1 MMPEASACPPDT
13 ETMPE
18 ETTQEAILSN
28 YQRLP
33 DSYDEMFTAEGEI
46 RSHWKYFIDS
56 LQKLGVNELERR
68 WQEAHRLLRDNGVN
82 YSDYYGSVKKNH
94 RPWQLDPIPMLM
106 SQQEWEHIERG
117 LLQRAELMSLLF
129 NDLYG
134 DKESLRKGLLPIE
147 LIAGHPNFLRPCVG
161 IKQIPRHRLPFY
173 AVDLVRSPSGEIWAM
188 ADRTQMPAGA
198 GYALE
203 NRLVMSRVL
212 PSLFRDSHVHR
223 LSLFFRT
230 LRSTLASM
238 SNRDDH
244 RIVMLTAGDSYNG
257 GSYFEDVYLAKYL
270 GYTLVQGGD
279 LTVRE
284 GKVCLKTLNGLQHV
298 DVILRRINDNDC
310 DPLELNQYSY
320 VGVAGL
326 LQSLRLG
333 AVAMANPLGG
343 SILENAGL
351 LAFLPKLAR
360 YFLGEDLLINSPQTW
375 WCGDK
380 KSRDHVLANLDN
392 LLIKQTVRNV
402 HSTTIRSKLLSGK
415 QRELLTE
422 QILKHPHRYVGT
434 EEVSHSSVPIFTN
447 NRLEPRPVA
456 MRTFITSTE
465 TGYMVMPGGLARVAT
480 GRDSPVV
487 SARNIR
493 ISKDIWVTAS
503 APEHLL
509 NLSAAT
515 QQSPGHIVF
524 EGQNELPSRV
534 AENLFWL
541 GRYAERAEGTIRLLR
556 TVLLYLADPYDFPI
570 QTQQP
575 SVHNLLHNLL
585 RAVTCLTETY
595 PGFIG
600 EGAAERLAQP
610 ESELRSI
617 FLDKDRVGGL
627 SSTLQFLVNVAG
639 SIRER
644 VSPDMWRVINRIDEQ
659 LQRLQGET
667 KVDILPEL
675 DDLITA
681 LAAFSGLSVE
691 SMTHGQGWKFLIIGR
706 RIERGQ
712 HLVDLLKT
720 ILCNVNEDDT
730 AMMEH
735 LLGITDSLLTYRRRY
750 RSQPEAYA
758 VLELVLQS
766 ERNPH
771 AIGYQL
777 ERIERYIR
785 ELPGNTQIYCSPM
798 GKILLEA
805 LTLIRL
811 ANMDTLAQVTTD
823 PVAGDFRKEL
833 EQLLIKVGD
842 LLVRLSDI
850 VSNSYFTHAEI
861 PRQLVKLASEAQD
874 I

>member
-1 MMPEASACPPDT
+1 MTQESNILSSPPEFTSAPEMPED
-13 ETMPE
+13 
-18 ETTQEAILSN
+18 ILSN
-28 YQRLP
+28 YQRST
-33 DSYDEMFTAEGEI
+33 DGYDEIFAKEGEI
-46 RSHWKYFIDS
+46 RPHWRYFIDS
-56 LQKLGVNELERR
+56 LRKLGAPELERR

-82 YSDYYGSVKKNH
+82 YNDYGDTKKNY
-94 RPWQLDPIPMLM
+94 RPWQLDPIPMLI
-106 SQQEWEHIERG
+106 SQNEWGEIERG
-117 LLQRAELMSLLF
+117 LMQRAELMSLLF

-134 DKESLRKGLLPIE
+134 DRESVRKGLLPIG
-147 LIAGHPNFLRPCVG
+147 LIASHPNFLRPCVG
-161 IKQIPRHRLPFY
+161 TKYQPRHRLPFY
-173 AVDLVRSPSGEIWAM
+173 AVDLVRSPNGEMWAM
-188 ADRTQMPAGA
+188 AERTQMPAGA
-198 GYALE
+198 GFALE

-212 PSLFRDSHVHR
+212 PSLFRDSHVNR

-230 LRSTLASM
+230 FRSTLASM
-238 SNRDDH
+238 SNREDH
-244 RIVMLTAGDSYNG
+244 RIVMLTAGDNHSG
-257 GSYFEDVYLAKYL
+257 SSYFEDVYLAKYL
-270 GYTLVQGGD
+270 GYTLVLGAD

-298 DVILRRINDNDC
+298 DVILRRISDNDC

-333 AVAMANPLGG
+333 AVAIANPLGG
-343 SILENAGL
+343 SLLENSGL

-380 KSRDHVLANLDN
+380 KSCDHVLANLDN
-392 LLIKQTVRNV
+392 LLIKQTVRTV
-402 HSTTIRSKLLSGK
+402 HSTTIRCKLLSSK

-422 QILKHPHRYVGT
+422 QILKNPHRYLGT
-434 EEVSHSSVPIFTN
+434 EEIAHSNVPIFSN
-447 NRLEPRPVA
+447 GRLESRPVA
-456 MRTFITSTE
+456 MRTFITSAE
-465 TGYMVMPGGLARVAT
+465 QGYMVMPGGLARVAT

-487 SARNIR
+487 STREVR
-493 ISKDIWVTAS
+493 ISKDIWVTAA
-503 APEHLL
+503 APEQILHLTT
-509 NLSAAT
+509 AT
-515 QQSPGHIVF
+515 KTSRKHIIF

-556 TVLLYLADPYDFPI
+556 AVLVYLADPYDF
-570 QTQQP
+570 QTQHQHP
-575 SVHNLLHNLL
+575 SLHNLL

-595 PGFIG
+595 PGFVG
-600 EGAAERLAQP
+600 EGSEERLAFP
-610 ESELRSI
+610 ENELRSI

-627 SSTLQFLVNVAG
+627 SSTLQFLLNVAS

-659 LQRLQGET
+659 LQRLQKET
-667 KVDILPEL
+667 KVEILPEL

-681 LAAFSGLSVE
+681 LAAFSGLSIE

-712 HLVDLLKT
+712 HLVNLLRT

-758 VLELVLQS
+758 VLELILQS

-785 ELPGNTQIYCSPM
+785 ELPGNSQIYCSPM
-798 GKILLEA
+798 GKLLLEA
-805 LTLIRL
+805 LTLVRL
-811 ANMDTLAQVTTD
+811 ADMDTLAQVTTD
-823 PVAGDFRKEL
+823 AIEGDFRKEL
-833 EQLLIKVGD
+833 DQLLVKVAD
-842 LLVRLSDI
+842 LLVRLSDV
-850 VSNSYFTHAEI
+850 VSNNYFTHAET
-861 PRQLVKLASEAQD
+861 PHQLVKLVGDTQD

>member
-1 MMPEASACPPDT
+1 
-13 ETMPE
+13 
-18 ETTQEAILSN
+18 
-28 YQRLP
+28 
-33 DSYDEMFTAEGEI
+33 MFI
-46 RSHWKYFIDS
+46 S
-56 LQKLGVNELERR
+56 
-68 WQEAHRLLRDNGVN
+68 
-82 YSDYYGSVKKNH
+82 
-94 RPWQLDPIPMLM
+94 
-106 SQQEWEHIERG
+106 
-117 LLQRAELMSLLF
+117 
-129 NDLYG
+129 
-134 DKESLRKGLLPIE
+134 
-147 LIAGHPNFLRPCVG
+147 
-161 IKQIPRHRLPFY
+161 
-173 AVDLVRSPSGEIWAM
+173 
-188 ADRTQMPAGA
+188 
-198 GYALE
+198 
-203 NRLVMSRVL
+203 
-212 PSLFRDSHVHR
+212 
-223 LSLFFRT
+223 
-230 LRSTLASM
+230 
-238 SNRDDH
+238 
-244 RIVMLTAGDSYNG
+244 
-257 GSYFEDVYLAKYL
+257 AKYL

-333 AVAMANPLGG
+333 SVAVANPLGS
-343 SILENAGL
+343 SILENSGL

-380 KSRDHVLANLDN
+380 KSRDYVLANLDN
-392 LLIKQTVRNV
+392 LLVKQTIRNV
-402 HSTTIRSKLLSGK
+402 NSTTIRSKLLSSK

-434 EEVSHSSVPIFTN
+434 EEINHSSVPIFSN
-447 NRLEPRPVA
+447 SRLESRPVA

-465 TGYMVMPGGLARVAT
+465 TGYMVMPGGLARVVT
-480 GRDSPVV
+480 GRDSPV
-487 SARNIR
+487 SSTRSIR
-493 ISKDIWVTAS
+493 ISKDIWITAS
-503 APEHLL
+503 APETISI
-509 NLSAAT
+509 LSPT
-515 QQSPGHIVF
+515 VKQSRHIVF

-556 TVLLYLADPYDFPI
+556 TVLLYLADPYDFPS
-570 QTQQP
+570 QVQQ
-575 SVHNLLHNLL
+575 SSAHNLLHNLL
-585 RAVTCLTETY
+585 RAVTHITETY
-595 PGFIG
+595 PGFVG
-600 EGAAERLAQP
+600 EGAAERLVAP
-610 ESELRSI
+610 EDELRSI

-644 VSPDMWRVINRIDEQ
+644 VSPDIWRVINRIDEQ

-675 DDLITA
+675 DELITA
-681 LAAFSGLSVE
+681 LAAFSGLSIE

-712 HLVDLLKT
+712 HLVSLLKT

-758 VLELVLQS
+758 VLELILQN

-811 ANMDTLAQVTTD
+811 ADMDALAQVTTD

-833 EQLLIKVGD
+833 EQLLTKVGD
-842 LLVRLSDI
+842 LLVHLSDI
-850 VSNSYFTHAEI
+850 VSNSYFTHAEVQ
-861 PRQLVKLASEAQD
+861 RQLVKLGSETQD

>member
-1 MMPEASACPPDT
+1 M
-13 ETMPE
+13 
-18 ETTQEAILSN
+18 TQESNALPTLPESTSAPVTQEDILSN
-28 YQRLP
+28 YQQAT
-33 DSYDEMFTAEGEI
+33 DSYDEIFAAKGEI
-46 RSHWKYFIDS
+46 RPHWRYFIDS
-56 LQKLGVNELERR
+56 LQKLGASDLERR

-82 YSDYYGSVKKNH
+82 YNDYGDTKKNY

-106 SQQEWEHIERG
+106 SQTEWEKIERG
-117 LLQRAELMSLLF
+117 LIQRAELMSLLF
-129 NDLYG
+129 SDLHG
-134 DKESLRKGLLPIE
+134 DRESIRKGLLPIG
-147 LIAGHPNFLRPCVG
+147 LIASHPNFLRPCVG
-161 IKQIPRHRLPFY
+161 IKYQPRHRLPFY
-173 AVDLVRSPSGEIWAM
+173 AVDLVRSPSGEMWAM

-212 PSLFRDSHVHR
+212 PSLFRDSHVNR

-230 LRSTLASM
+230 LRATLASM
-238 SNRDDH
+238 SNREDH
-244 RIVMLTAGDSYNG
+244 RIVMLTAGNNYSG

-270 GYTLVQGGD
+270 GYTLVQGAD

-298 DVILRRINDNDC
+298 DVILRRINDCDC

-333 AVAMANPLGG
+333 HVAIANPLGC
-343 SILENAGL
+343 SLLENSGL

-360 YFLGEDLLINSPQTW
+360 YFLGEDLLIKSPQTW

-380 KSRDHVLANLDN
+380 KSCDYVLANLDN
-392 LLIKQTVRNV
+392 LLIKQTVRNI
-402 HSTTIRSKLLSGK
+402 HSTTIRSKFLSSK

-422 QILKHPHRYVGT
+422 QILKHPYRYIGT
-434 EEVSHSSVPIFTN
+434 EEIAHSSVPIFSN
-447 NRLEPRPVA
+447 GQLESRPVA
-456 MRTFITSTE
+456 MRTFITSAE
-465 TGYMVMPGGLARVAT
+465 NGYVVMPGGLARVAT

-487 SARNIR
+487 STSDVR

-503 APEHLL
+503 APEHILHL
-509 NLSAAT
+509 PST
-515 QQSPGHIVF
+515 TKQSRTHIVF

-556 TVLLYLADPYDFPI
+556 TVLVYLADPYDFPV
-570 QTQQP
+570 QPQRP
-575 SVHNLLHNLL
+575 SVHNLL

-595 PGFIG
+595 PGFVG
-600 EGAAERLAQP
+600 EGAAERLAAP
-610 ESELRSI
+610 EDELRSI

-627 SSTLQFLVNVAG
+627 SSTLQFLLNVAS

-659 LQRLQGET
+659 LQRLQKET
-667 KVDILPEL
+667 KVEILPEL

-681 LAAFSGLSVE
+681 LAAFSGLSIE
-691 SMTHGQGWKFLIIGR
+691 NMTHGQGWKFLIIGR

-712 HLVDLLKT
+712 HLVNLLKT

-735 LLGITDSLLTYRRRY
+735 LLGITDSLLTYRSRY

-758 VLELVLQS
+758 VLELILQS
-766 ERNPH
+766 EHNPH

-785 ELPGNTQIYCSPM
+785 ELPGNSQIYCSPM
-798 GKILLEA
+798 GKLLLEA
-805 LTLIRL
+805 LTLVRL
-811 ANMDTLAQVTTD
+811 ADMDTLAQVTVD
-823 PVAGDFRKEL
+823 AVEGDFRKEL
-833 EQLLIKVGD
+833 DQLLTKVAD
-842 LLVRLSDI
+842 LLVRLSDV
-850 VSNSYFTHAEI
+850 VSNNYFTHAETS
-861 PRQLVKLASEAQD
+861 RQLVKLVSDNQD

>member
-1 MMPEASACPPDT
+1 MMPEASARPPDT

-18 ETTQEAILSN
+18 ETTPEAILSN

-33 DSYDEMFTAEGEI
+33 DSYDEIFTAEGEI
-46 RSHWKYFIDS
+46 RAHWKYFIDS

-82 YSDYYGSVKKNH
+82 YSDYYSSVKKNH

-117 LLQRAELMSLLF
+117 LIQRAELMSLLF

-173 AVDLVRSPSGEIWAM
+173 AVDLVRASSGELWAM

-244 RIVMLTAGDSYNG
+244 RIVMLTAGDNYSG

-310 DPLELNQYSY
+310 DPLELNQHSY

-343 SILENAGL
+343 SILENSGL

-375 WCGDK
+375 WCGDR
-380 KSRDHVLANLDN
+380 KSRDHVLANLDT

-422 QILKHPHRYVGT
+422 QILKHPYRYVGT
-434 EEVSHSSVPIFTN
+434 EEITHSSVPIFAN
-447 NRLEPRPVA
+447 SRLEPRPVA

-487 SARNIR
+487 STRNVR
-493 ISKDIWVTAS
+493 ISKDIWITAA
-503 APEHLL
+503 APEHVL
-509 NLSAAT
+509 NLAAAT
-515 QQSPGHIVF
+515 KSSQSHVVF

-556 TVLLYLADPYDFPI
+556 TVLLYLADPYDFPTPI
-570 QTQQP
+570 QQP
-575 SVHNLLHNLL
+575 SAHNLLHNLL

-595 PGFIG
+595 PGFMG

-627 SSTLQFLVNVAG
+627 SSTLQFLVNAAG

-712 HLVDLLKT
+712 HLVNLLKT

-785 ELPGNTQIYCSPM
+785 ELPGNAQIYCSPM

-811 ANMDTLAQVTTD
+811 ADMDTLAQVTTD

-842 LLVRLSDI
+842 LLVHLSEI

-861 PRQLVKLASEAQD
+861 PRQLVKLASETQD